1 MKPIIPEVFQKYLM
15 IIKVSDI
22 RSHHI
27 GQLCL
32 KTFQLFHM

>member
-1 MKPIIPEVFQKYLM
+1 MKPIIPEVFKKYLM

-27 GQLCL
+27 GQIYL
-32 KTFQLFHM
+32 KSFQLYHM